1 MFEYF
6 QEYFPVL
13 PFQCNEMQRREIC
26 GIFISNENVIMAD
39 VGTRT
44 GGSMDGGSKVGSK
57 VWWLRWQ
64 LSPLAWS
71 ISIFTTFQLD
81 FSLDGNPKSGQFW
94 QNWICQVVGQH
105 LTCGLWNRAAIHH
118 LGVQLEEVDWRS
130 RCQIW
135 RQLSLKL
142 IWRDQPACD
151 KPSVKYAVGKWLGN
165 LYFYYFSFGFLSRGW
180 MYFWFGESSQ
190 QRRGTKQI

>member
-1 MFEYF
+1 MWA
-6 QEYFPVL
+6 L
-13 PFQCNEMQRREIC
+13 ALALA
-26 GIFISNENVIMAD
+26 GAW
-39 VGTRT
+39 T
-44 GGSMDGGSKVGSK
+44 GGQRLDQKCDGCGGNSRPLLG
-57 VWWLRWQ
+57 Q
-64 LSPLAWS
+64 SPFFPL
-71 ISIFTTFQLD
+71 FKLD
-81 FSLDGNPKSGQFW
+81 FSLDGSSQSGQFW
-94 QNWICQVVGQH
+94 QNLVVGQH

-142 IWRDQPACD
+142 IWREQPACD

-190 QRRGTKQI
+190 QRRVTKQI